1 MATSEPKAVVVG
13 TGFGVLTHLRALRA
27 AGFEVVALVGRDP
40 QKTAQRAA
48 KAGVPQ
54 GLTSLSPALALPGVE
69 VVSVATPPH
78 THAALVLEAVA
89 AGKHVVCEKP
99 FARDLAEARRML
111 RAAEDAGIV
120 HLLGTE
126 FRFATGQAVAT
137 RAVHAGL
144 IGTPRLAAFL
154 LQVPMLADA
163 SSEVPSWWSDASQG
177 GGWLGAY
184 ASHVIDQV
192 RHTLG
197 EISGVSAALGLVSEH
212 RWSAEDSYTVHFRT
226 RSGVDGVMQSSAGTW
241 GPPVFCSRI
250 AGTHGTLWIEGE
262 GVYVADRSG
271 QRQLDVPED
280 LRNPAP
286 VPPDFEPVTAY
297 DMMHTM
303 GTDLG
308 PFTMLFRVL
317 RARMADRTAVSD
329 PAAATFADGVA
340 VQAVMDAIRRSNA
353 ERTWVEVGTLA

>member
-1 MATSEPKAVVVG
+1 MATSQPKAVVVG

-27 AGFEVVALVGRDP
+27 AGFEVVALIGRDP
-40 QKTAQRAA
+40 QRTAQRAA
-48 KAGVPQ
+48 KAGVAH
-54 GLTSLSPALALPGVE
+54 GLTSLSAALALPGVE

-78 THAALVLEAVA
+78 THAGLVLEAIA

-99 FARDLAEARRML
+99 FARDVAEARRML
-111 RAAEDAGIV
+111 QAAEDAGVV

-144 IGTPRLAAFL
+144 IGEPRLATFL
-154 LQVPMLADA
+154 LQVPILADA
-163 SSEVPSWWSDASQG
+163 STEVPAWWSDAAEG

-192 RHTLG
+192 RQMLG
-197 EISGVSAALGLVSEH
+197 EIAGVSASLGLVSEH
-212 RWSAEDSYTVHFRT
+212 RWTAEDSYTVHFRT
-226 RSGVDGVMQSSAGTW
+226 RSGVGGIMQSSAGTW

-250 AGTHGTLWIEGE
+250 AGTRGTLWLEGDS
-262 GVYVADRSG
+262 VYVADRSG
-271 QRQLDVPED
+271 QRQLDVPDD
-280 LRNPAP
+280 LRNPPP
-286 VPPDFEPVTAY
+286 VPADFEPVTAY

-308 PFTMLFRVL
+308 PFTKLFRVL
-317 RARMADRTAVSD
+317 RARMADRAAVSH

-340 VQAVMDAIRRSNA
+340 IQAVMDAIRRSHA
-353 ERTWVEVGTLA
+353 ERSWVEVGTLA

>member
-1 MATSEPKAVVVG
+1 MLE
-13 TGFGVLTHLRALRA
+13 A
-27 AGFEVVALVGRDP
+27 AE
-40 QKTAQRAA
+40 
-48 KAGVPQ
+48 KAGV
-54 GLTSLSPALALPGVE
+54 
-69 VVSVATPPH
+69 
-78 THAALVLEAVA
+78 
-89 AGKHVVCEKP
+89 
-99 FARDLAEARRML
+99 
-111 RAAEDAGIV
+111 V

-144 IGTPRLAAFL
+144 IGEPRLATFV
-154 LQVPMLADA
+154 LQVPMLADP
-163 SSEVPSWWSDASQG
+163 STEVPAWWSDASQG

-197 EISGVSAALGLVSEH
+197 DITGVSASLGLVSEHH

-250 AGTHGTLWIEGE
+250 AGTRGTLWIEGDS
-262 GVYVADRSG
+262 VYVTDRSG
-271 QRQLDVPED
+271 QQQLDVPAD
-280 LRNPAP
+280 LHNPPP
-286 VPPDFEPVTAY
+286 VPPDFDAVTAY

-308 PFTMLFRVL
+308 PFTKLFRVL
-317 RARMADRTAVSD
+317 LARMADRAAVSD

-340 VQAVMDAIRRSNA
+340 VQAVLDAIRRSHT
-353 ERTWVEVGTLA
+353 ERAWVEVRG